1 MALDQKDLAQVTE
14 ALEQKWGEMKDH
26 NDRELTAV
34 KSELKGEAEKFAH
47 EVKSLQALKD
57 EIDEALKQKGRM
69 GSNHGPDVDEHKSAF
84 VDFIKS
90 GRETGLA
97 DLERK
102 ALNLGAGEDG
112 GFAVPEQLDTDI
124 ASTLR
129 NLNVMRQAARV
140 ITIGA
145 ADYKKLFNTHGA
157 ASGWVGEEAARPAT
171 DAPKLKE
178 ITPFMGEIYA
188 NPQATQKMLDDVFF
202 NAESWLSMELA
213 DEFAEKEEAAFTV
226 GDGTNKPK
234 GFLAYTST
242 TEADSARAFG
252 SLQHKLAA
260 GTSAFTAD
268 EIKAMPF
275 MLRAAYRNGAAFMGN
290 GNTLAQVMLLKG
302 SDGQYMW
309 RPGLEE
315 GVPSMLGGYR
325 YLENEAMPDQAANA
339 KALAFGNF
347 KRGYTIVDRMGT
359 RVLRDP
365 FTNKPYVGFYTT
377 KRVGGM
383 VVDSNA
389 IKLMQMAAS

>member
-1 MALDQKDLAQVTE
+1 MALDKKDLDTVTE
-14 ALEQKWGEMKDH
+14 ALSAKFNEMKDT
-26 NDRELTAV
+26 NDKELSAV

-47 EVKSLQALKD
+47 EVKALQTLKD
-57 EIDEALKQKGRM
+57 EIDESLKKQNRM
-69 GSNHGPDVDEHKSAF
+69 GSNHGKEVDEHKDAF
-84 VDFIKS
+84 IKFVKS
-90 GRETGLA
+90 GRDDGLQE
-97 DLERK
+97 LEMK

-124 ASTLR
+124 SSTLR
-129 NLNVMRQAARV
+129 DMNVMRQAATI
-140 ITIGA
+140 ITIGG
-145 ADYKKLFNTHGA
+145 ADYKKLFNVHGTS
-157 ASGWVGEEAARPAT
+157 SGWVGETDPRPAT

-188 NPQATQKMLDDVFF
+188 NPQATQRMLDDVFF
-202 NAESWLSMELA
+202 NAETWLSQEIA
-213 DEFAEKEEAAFTV
+213 DEFAEQEEVAFTT
-226 GDGTNKPK
+226 GNGTNKPK

-242 TEADSARAFG
+242 TEADAARAFG

-275 MLRAAYRNGAAFMGN
+275 LLRAAYRRGAAFMGN
-290 GNTLAQVMLLKG
+290 GNTLAQAMLLKD
-302 SDGQYMW
+302 SNGQYIW
-309 RPGLEE
+309 RPGLDQ
-315 GVPSMLGGYR
+315 GVPALLGGYS

-365 FTNKPYVGFYTT
+365 LTNKPYVGFYTT

-383 VVDSNA
+383 VTDSNA